1 MSTAESPGAQ
11 APYAR
16 GRGGDETRPTV
27 ADLGEEGL
35 LARFAPL
42 LPHAGDEVVGTGDD
56 CAVLAA
62 PDGRYAVSTDVLV
75 EGLHFRTDWSTPEQV
90 GRRAAAQNLADAA
103 AMGARPTALTV
114 GLAMPGTTPVAWV
127 EGMVAGMGEACRECG
142 AGVVGGDLVGGPAI
156 VISVTVLG
164 DLQGRAPVLRSGARP
179 GDAIVH
185 VGAPGRS
192 AAGLALLSAGTGE
205 GDAPGLQGRGQESA
219 PAGSARPL
227 DAATRAE
234 ARACLEAF
242 RAPRPPLEAGP
253 ALARSGASAMMDV
266 SDSLLRDGDRIAR
279 ASGVILDI
287 DEPTRGRGAL
297 AGAMASLVP
306 VARLLT
312 DDEAAAAAIARTWVL
327 TGGEDHGMLATVPAE
342 ILGALAGGTD
352 GLPDGA
358 RVIGHV
364 RAAGDGESPGVR
376 VGGRVP
382 EAGLGWDHFGG

>member
-1 MSTAESPGAQ
+1 MSTAERAGAQ
-11 APYAR
+11 DPRAQ
-16 GRGGDETRPTV
+16 GRGGDEARLTV

-42 LPHAGDEVVGTGDD
+42 LPHAAGEVVGTGDD

-62 PDGRYAVSTDVLV
+62 PDGRYAVSTDMLV
-75 EGLHFRTDWSTPEQV
+75 EGRHFRLDWSTPEQV

-127 EGMVAGMGEACRECG
+127 EGMVAGLGEACAECG
-142 AGVVGGDLVGGPAI
+142 AGVVGGDLVGGRAI

-164 DLQGRAPVLRSGARP
+164 DLQGRAPVTRSGARP

-192 AAGLALLSAGTGE
+192 AAGLALLSAGIGVGE
-205 GDAPGLQGRGQESA
+205 APGLAGRG
-219 PAGSARPL
+219 PALAGLPRAV
-227 DAATRAE
+227 DAGTRAE

-279 ASGVILDI
+279 ASGVILDF
-287 DEPTRGRGAL
+287 DEPATGEGAL
-297 AGAMASLVP
+297 ADAVASLMP
-306 VARLLT
+306 VARLLA
-312 DDEAAAAAIARTWVL
+312 DDEAAAWAMARAWAL

-342 ILGALAGGTD
+342 ALGAPAGAD
-352 GLPDGA
+352 RLPDGA
-358 RVIGHV
+358 RVIGRV
-364 RAAGDGESPGVR
+364 REAGDGESPGAR
-376 VGGRVP
+376 VGGRAP
-382 EAGLGWDHFGG
+382 GAGLGWDHFGG

>member
-1 MSTAESPGAQ
+1 MSTAEGPGAR
-11 APYAR
+11 APGLH
-16 GRGGDETRPTV
+16 GRDHAVLTV

-42 LPHAGDEVVGTGDD
+42 LPRAAGEVVGTGDD

-103 AMGARPTALTV
+103 AMGALPTALTV
-114 GLAMPGTTPVAWV
+114 GLAIPGTTPVAWV

-142 AGVVGGDLVGGPAI
+142 AGVVGGDLVGGRAI

-192 AAGLALLSAGTGE
+192 AAGLALLSAGIGD
-205 GDAPGLQGRGQESA
+205 GDAPGPQRRGQKPA
-219 PAGSARPL
+219 PAGSPRAL
-227 DAATRAE
+227 DVAATRAE

-253 ALARSGASAMMDV
+253 VMARSGASAMMDV

-287 DEPTRGRGAL
+287 DEPGRGRGAL
-297 AGAMASLVP
+297 ASAMASLVP
-306 VARLLT
+306 VARLLA

-342 ILGALAGGTD
+342 ILGAPAGGTD

-382 EAGLGWDHFGG
+382 ETGFGWDHFGG

>member
-1 MSTAESPGAQ
+1 MSTAEGPGARVPTPQ
-11 APYAR
+11 
-16 GRGGDETRPTV
+16 GRERTALTV
-27 ADLGEEGL
+27 ADLGEECL
-35 LARFAPL
+35 LARLAPL
-42 LPHAGDEVVGTGDD
+42 LPHAAGEVVGTGDD

-62 PDGRYAVSTDVLV
+62 PDGHCAVSTDVLV
-75 EGLHFRTDWSTPEQV
+75 EGLHFRLDWSTPEQV

-103 AMGARPTALTV
+103 AMGALPTALTV

-127 EGMVAGMGEACRECG
+127 EGMAAGLGEACRECG
-142 AGVVGGDLVGGPAI
+142 AGVVGGDLVGGRSI

-192 AAGLALLSAGTGE
+192 AAGLALLSAGIGD
-205 GDAPGLQGRGQESA
+205 GDAPVLQGRDQDPA
-219 PAGSARPL
+219 LAGSPRAL
-227 DAATRAE
+227 GVAATSAE

-287 DEPTRGRGAL
+287 DEPARGGGAL
-297 AGAMASLVP
+297 AGAMASLMP
-306 VARLLT
+306 VARLLA
-312 DDEAAAAAIARTWVL
+312 DDEAAAAVIARAWVL

-342 ILGALAGGTD
+342 NLGALVGGAH

-358 RVIGHV
+358 RVIGRV
-364 RAAGDGESPGVR
+364 REAGDGEPPGVR
-376 VGGRVP
+376 VGGRAP